1 MEAFVLWIPVRCLRW
16 NFSFNFVNFQD
27 LSIKWPRILFSVPF
41 IQNLPPLHPVA
52 GLRLCSNTFRSL
64 DYHPL
69 FQCPG
74 EEERNI
80 PDGLHLGNCP
90 AVFVLFL
97 ILVFVIKHS

>member
-52 GLRLCSNTFRSL
+52 GPRLCSNTFRSL

-74 EEERNI
+74 EGE
-80 PDGLHLGNCP
+80 
-90 AVFVLFL
+90 
-97 ILVFVIKHS
+97 